1 VLNCGPENRT
11 DAAPLMRS
19 SIANP
24 SPKRIRRKALVKVDR
39 RTVAGR
45 RVSELRTLFL
55 ASLEA
60 QGRDMTAGLMM
71 KVDQAAQLQAF
82 AEAARGRYL
91 RSEGNDRIDAIATC
105 ERLARDAVRA
115 LRLVDGPTPKVG
127 TALADRLA
135 ALRAP

>member
-1 VLNCGPENRT
+1 VEFSTSERQA
-11 DAAPLMRS
+11 DAAPIMRS

-39 RTVAGR
+39 RTVAGK
-45 RVSELRTLFL
+45 RVADLRAMFL

-60 QGRDMTAGLMM
+60 QGREMTAALMM

-105 ERLARDAVRA
+105 ERLAERAVA
-115 LRLVDGPTPKVG
+115 KLQLTDGAKPAPSL
-127 TALADRLA
+127 LARLA
-135 ALRAP
+135 QAAPR